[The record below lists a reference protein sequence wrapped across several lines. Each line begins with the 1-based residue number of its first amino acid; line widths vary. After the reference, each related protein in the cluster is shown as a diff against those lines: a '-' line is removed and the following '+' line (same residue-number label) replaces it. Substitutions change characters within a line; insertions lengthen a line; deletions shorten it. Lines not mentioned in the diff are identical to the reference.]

1 MGLNLNWF
9 KSYDKKCKWSSNK
22 STGKETGKTHL
33 CALNF
38 WAALDCICNL
48 DIEYFFEKNNIT
60 GVRCDVCGR
69 MLSCNRSLSDHKR
82 QVHDKA
88 NHIKCELCRFTTFQP
103 YMLKRHK
110 QRNHDKTTKYDCE
123 QCDFSTYDKG
133 RLRVHKRGVHE
144 KIKPHK
150 CTECTSSYQTKY
162 RLAVHMLR
170 EHNIVY
176 KYK

>member
-1 MGLNLNWF
+1 M
-9 KSYDKKCKWSSNK
+9 
-22 STGKETGKTHL
+22 
-33 CALNF
+33 
-38 WAALDCICNL
+38 
-48 DIEYFFEKNNIT
+48 
-60 GVRCDVCGR
+60 
-69 MLSCNRSLSDHKR
+69 SDHKR
-82 QVHDKA
+82 QVHDKS
-88 NHIKCELCRFTTFQP
+88 NHIKCDLCSFTTFQP

-110 QRNHDKTTKYDCE
+110 QRNHDKSTKYDCDIGG
-123 QCDFSTYDKG
+123 CNFFTYDKG

>member
-1 MGLNLNWF
+1 MHPKILINFYLINT
-9 KSYDKKCKWSSNK
+9 SNFNCY
-22 STGKETGKTHL
+22 S
-33 CALNF
+33 
-38 WAALDCICNL
+38 
-48 DIEYFFEKNNIT
+48 
-60 GVRCDVCGR
+60 RCDVCGR

-82 QVHDKA
+82 QVHDKS
-88 NHIKCELCRFTTFQP
+88 NHVSFVNYSKKGNLLWMTLQYKNSKNFLFLFQIKCDLCNFTTFQP

-110 QRNHDKTTKYDCE
+110 QRNHDKTTKYDCD
-123 QCDFSTYDKG
+123 QCNFFTYDKG

-150 CTECTSSYQTKY
+150 CSECTSTYQTKY

>member
-1 MGLNLNWF
+1 MYLKLSNQIQIGS
-9 KSYDKKCKWSSNK
+9 SYVTLFTNTNKCFVLVAK
-22 STGKETGKTHL
+22 
-33 CALNF
+33 
-38 WAALDCICNL
+38 
-48 DIEYFFEKNNIT
+48 
-60 GVRCDVCGR
+60 
-69 MLSCNRSLSDHKR
+69 MLSWNWNLWDHKR

-88 NHIKCELCRFTTFQP
+88 NHIKCELCRFTTFQL

-123 QCDFSTYDKG
+123 QCDFSTKDKG
-133 RLRVHKRGVHE
+133 RLRVHKREVHE